1 MKFSRKATFIK
12 KCMYVD
18 GNIETACHLARIIQ
32 QSYFLVHVGGRI
44 CVIT

>member
-1 MKFSRKATFIK
+1 MKFSRKAACIK

-18 GNIETACHLARIIQ
+18 DNIETASHLARIIQ
-32 QSYFLVHVGGRI
+32 QSYFLVHVGGPI